1 VSPKRKRLLNY
12 GESISQTRRP
22 ISAHSRTNQIL
33 CRPDPGKQRI
43 LTPDGYKIP
52 LKYRNG
58 LPYMDITYPTTEDIE
73 TYPHVYFTKDSTWD
87 PTILDDEYES
97 ELSETEEDELTY
109 NSEIQ

>member
-1 VSPKRKRLLNY
+1 
-12 GESISQTRRP
+12 
-22 ISAHSRTNQIL
+22 
-33 CRPDPGKQRI
+33 
-43 LTPDGYKIP
+43 
-52 LKYRNG
+52 
-58 LPYMDITYPTTEDIE
+58 MDITYPTTEDIE